1 MSEIYELE
9 EVMEQPEEERKGFS
23 INNDVV
29 ADWAIRKIA
38 DERKEL
44 ERLRDIAEQQI
55 AEIDMKMRQE
65 EKAFERRT
73 SFLKECLRQYFSTVP
88 HKATKTQESY
98 KLLSGSLVMKL
109 GGLKMIKDD
118 EKLVEYFRQ
127 NDQAEYIKTV
137 ETPKWAEFKK
147 NLSIVD
153 GNVIDTT
160 TGAIVDVIKVESV
173 PDVFDVKTV

>member
-9 EVMEQPEEERKGFS
+9 EVMEQSEDERKGFS

-65 EKAFERRT
+65 EKNFEKRT
-73 SFLKECLRQYFSTVP
+73 SFLKECLRQYFNIVP
-88 HKATKTQESY
+88 HKTTKTQESY

-109 GGLKMIKDD
+109 GGLKMVKDD
-118 EKLVEYFRQ
+118 ARLVEYFHQ
-127 NDQAEYIKTV
+127 NGLSEYIKTK
-137 ETPKWAEFKK
+137 EEPKWAEFKK
-147 NLSIVD
+147 NLSIIN

-160 TGAIVDVIKVESV
+160 TGAIVDVVKTEPVA
-173 PDVFDVKTV
+173 DVFDVKTV